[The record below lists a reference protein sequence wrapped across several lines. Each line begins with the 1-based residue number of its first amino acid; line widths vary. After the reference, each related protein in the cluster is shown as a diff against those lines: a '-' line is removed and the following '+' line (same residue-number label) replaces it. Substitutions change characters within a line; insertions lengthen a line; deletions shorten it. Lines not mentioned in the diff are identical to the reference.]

1 MVITQLFFVVI
12 ATRAIELFLES
23 IYCFIKKFYRTNKRE
38 DHSTNKREDHSSI
51 SYKRLST
58 DVSFDL
64 HTQVCE
70 AAAIKGITLKEYVLG
85 AIMTRLKR
93 DMKVKTITDKV
104 E

>member
-1 MVITQLFFVVI
+1 MAITQLFFVVI
-12 ATRAIELFLES
+12 AIRAIELFLES
-23 IYCFIKKFYRTNKRE
+23 IYCFIKKFYR
-38 DHSTNKREDHSSI
+38 TNKREDHSSI

-93 DMKVKTITDKV
+93 DMKVKTIDDVIVK
-104 E
+104 

>member
-12 ATRAIELFLES
+12 AIRAIELFLES

-38 DHSTNKREDHSSI
+38 DHSSI
-51 SYKRLST
+51 SYKRLSA

-93 DMKVKTITDKV
+93 DMKVKTIDDVIVK
-104 E
+104 

>member
-12 ATRAIELFLES
+12 AIRAIELFLES
-23 IYCFIKKFYRTNKRE
+23 IYCFIKKFYR
-38 DHSTNKREDHSSI
+38 TNKREDHSSI

-93 DMKVKTITDKV
+93 DMKVKTIDDVIVK
-104 E
+104 